1 VFDVQRQSQ
10 TVPGSIKEKDFH
22 GAFKAWK
29 KWWDHKTILKEM
41 AAKSE

>member
-1 VFDVQRQSQ
+1 MKLMGRRFETVFDVQRQSQ

-29 KWWDHKTILKEM
+29 K
-41 AAKSE
+41 